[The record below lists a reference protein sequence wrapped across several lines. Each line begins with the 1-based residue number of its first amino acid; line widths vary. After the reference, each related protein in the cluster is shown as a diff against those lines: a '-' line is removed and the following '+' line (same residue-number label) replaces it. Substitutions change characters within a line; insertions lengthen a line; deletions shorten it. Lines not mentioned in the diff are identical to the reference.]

1 MRPHYLLDMDGVVCN
16 FPMGT
21 IMAHKRQESHEDINQ
36 WNIHELFGM
45 PEKEFWEP
53 LKGVS
58 FWENLEPYPWAV
70 EFYSKLK
77 EMGDVT
83 ICTSPNAD
91 EECIIGKYR
100 WAKRVLGAKVKDF
113 MVGGKKYLMAKS
125 GILIDDYIENVN
137 KFRGA
142 GGTAIL
148 FKQPWNSGHISYDY
162 NQILQLLSTG
172 KCD

>member
-1 MRPHYLLDMDGVVCN
+1 MLHLYVDLDGLLVNFVDGALKFHNRTETHDDIVTWN
-16 FPMGT
+16 FY
-21 IMAHKRQESHEDINQ
+21 EQ
-36 WNIHELFGM
+36 WGYTDQQ
-45 PEKEFWEP
+45 FWEP

-100 WAKRVLGAKVKDF
+100 WAKRILGAKVKDF
-113 MVGGKKYLMAKS
+113 MVGGKKFLMAGN

-148 FKQPWNSGHISYDY
+148 FKQPWNSGNISYDW
-162 NQILQLLSTG
+162 QGVLDVLKSS
-172 KCD
+172 